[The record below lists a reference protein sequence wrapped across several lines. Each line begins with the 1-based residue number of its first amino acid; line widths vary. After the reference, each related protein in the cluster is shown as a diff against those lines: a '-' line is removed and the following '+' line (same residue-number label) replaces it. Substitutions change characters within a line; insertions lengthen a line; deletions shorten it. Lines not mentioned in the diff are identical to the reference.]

1 VGRGEWNTEDEED
14 DDDDDDNDDMPNQT
28 WTKCCSLNNACI
40 HGLWAKR
47 AKVAAVNDGFLKI
60 SLLQKIYI
68 YISTA
73 GELLLS

>member
-1 VGRGEWNTEDEED
+1 
-14 DDDDDDNDDMPNQT
+14 
-28 WTKCCSLNNACI
+28 LNNACI
-40 HGLWAKR
+40 HGLRAKR

-60 SLLQKIYI
+60 SLLQKIDIYIYI